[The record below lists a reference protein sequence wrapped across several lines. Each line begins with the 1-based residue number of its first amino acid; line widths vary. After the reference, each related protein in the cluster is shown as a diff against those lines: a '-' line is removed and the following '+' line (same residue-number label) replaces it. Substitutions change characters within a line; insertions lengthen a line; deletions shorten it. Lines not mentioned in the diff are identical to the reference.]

1 MWWGNGPGW
10 FGHIGEVLMAIGSF
24 FFGVIVFLIW
34 LAIIVLLVR
43 FLLIATRAAKVY
55 LRSQGE
61 HDGVLPQRTGA
72 GVAPAAPAAPASTAT
87 TTRTRGA
94 KTPPAV

>member
-10 FGHIGEVLMAIGSF
+10 FHQIGEVLMAIGSF
-24 FFGVIVFLIW
+24 FVGVIVFLIW
-34 LAIIVLLVR
+34 LAVLVLVVR

-55 LRSQGE
+55 LRKNGE
-61 HDGVLPQRTGA
+61 HDGVLPQRMGA
-72 GVAPAAPAAPASTAT
+72 GVAPAAPAAPAPAAT